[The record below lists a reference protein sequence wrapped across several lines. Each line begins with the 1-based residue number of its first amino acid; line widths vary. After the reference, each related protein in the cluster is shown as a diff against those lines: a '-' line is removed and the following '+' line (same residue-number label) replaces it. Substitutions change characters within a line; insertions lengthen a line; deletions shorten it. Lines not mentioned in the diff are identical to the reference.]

1 MAREYLGIGAKAL
14 SYFFSSTYDH
24 EGNKYDESCDF
35 DLYARLL
42 YSLLSYLSHI

>member
-14 SYFFSSTYDH
+14 SYCFFFHPTYDH

-35 DLYARLL
+35 DLYAR
-42 YSLLSYLSHI
+42 